1 MVERHVDI
9 LIVGGGLTGAALSL
23 ALRGSGYSTCLV
35 ESKRYSDATNTDFDA
50 RSLALAPASVR
61 VLNMLSVWPLLSAE
75 ASPIQHI
82 HISEQ
87 ARFGRALLRQ
97 EGSSPLGYVVEMQP
111 IQRAIY
117 QVIAPE
123 TLLAPAQLIA
133 LDVASGLAEISSDSG
148 RVTIHAKLIVA
159 ADGAQSHIRTL
170 LNMSCV
176 TKDYQQTALIANVG
190 LARQH
195 GNYAYERFTAQ
206 GPLALLP
213 MTRQRMALIW
223 SMPSPEA
230 ARLLDADEALF
241 LKELQAAFGY
251 RVGRFIKVGE
261 RAVYPLKQVI
271 MPRQTAW
278 PVAFVGNA
286 AHTLHPVAGQGFNLG
301 LRDVAMLAQCI
312 IQYGLLP
319 QMLTRYEALRTAD
332 QVAVTQFT
340 NGLVELFAQ
349 HTPGFGLLRGLGL
362 FTLDNLPIAKQI
374 LAYFAKGFVGPSPD
388 LVCQI
393 PLLERHHE

>member
-1 MVERHVDI
+1 MVERCVDI

-23 ALRGSGYSTCLV
+23 ALRDSGYSTCLV
-35 ESKRYSDATNTDFDA
+35 ESKPYSDTTSSDFDA

-61 VLNMLSVWPLLSAE
+61 ILNMLSVWPLLAAD

-87 ARFGRALLRQ
+87 ARFGRALLNQ
-97 EGSSPLGYVVEMQP
+97 EGSSPLGYVVEMQH

-133 LDVASGLAEISSDSG
+133 LDVANGLAEISSDSG
-148 RVTIHAKLIVA
+148 MVTIHAKLIVA

-176 TKDYQQTALIANVG
+176 TKDYQQTALIANIG

-195 GNYAYERFTAQ
+195 EHYAYERFTSQ

-223 SMPSPEA
+223 SMPPLEA
-230 ARLLDADEALF
+230 ARLLDADDALF
-241 LKELQAAFGY
+241 LKALQAAFGY
-251 RVGRFIKVGE
+251 RAGRFIKVGE
-261 RAVYPLKQVI
+261 RAAYPLRQVI

-340 NGLVELFAQ
+340 NGLVELFAK

-374 LAYFAKGFVGPSPD
+374 LAYFAKGFVGHSPD

-393 PLLERHHE
+393 PLLERHCE